1 MYLFSPLFS
10 ERIGWYRTFSEDGL
24 NNKKMEIKDDCFHL
38 IDGQFNCRS
47 CGLKQT
53 KLNVLLW
60 TGDFNGRKGPKE
72 TRGSQSQY
80 CPDCG
85 CIFGCPFPEGDRVR
99 RCVECA
105 DCYRQHE
112 EEEFL
117 LNILVQCTL
126 PSDLGLLCLAYS
138 MSTSTSFMPDTT
150 PKGFWRLTDFC
161 AECPGCITKYKV
173 LGFYSTYAMAAIPL
187 VSPRI
192 PIIPITATCH

>member
-1 MYLFSPLFS
+1 
-10 ERIGWYRTFSEDGL
+10 
-24 NNKKMEIKDDCFHL
+24 MEIKDDCFHL

-126 PSDLGLLCLAYS
+126 PSDLGLLCLAYYS

-150 PKGFWRLTDFC
+150 PKGFWRLLSLISVLNALAASQNIRFWDFT
-161 AECPGCITKYKV
+161 AHTPWRLFRWFRPEFQSF
-173 LGFYSTYAMAAIPL
+173 LSR
-187 VSPRI
+187 PRVI
-192 PIIPITATCH
+192 DTFKKFALPSGKSHSSKA